1 MLCKRVNLEEDV
13 IAYSLSDYCPQ
24 TFHCTLHV
32 CCTDAKDKNNQSAL
46 FLACEGGHLA
56 VVEYL
61 VEKAN
66 CDVSE

>member
-1 MLCKRVNLEEDV
+1 MNNTKLTQKVSMFTVSQNVSRHYYLCCAGVRDEDKK
-13 IAYSLSDYCPQ
+13 SP
-24 TFHCTLHV
+24 LHW
-32 CCTDAKDKNNQSAL
+32 
-46 FLACEGGHLA
+46 ACEGGHKY